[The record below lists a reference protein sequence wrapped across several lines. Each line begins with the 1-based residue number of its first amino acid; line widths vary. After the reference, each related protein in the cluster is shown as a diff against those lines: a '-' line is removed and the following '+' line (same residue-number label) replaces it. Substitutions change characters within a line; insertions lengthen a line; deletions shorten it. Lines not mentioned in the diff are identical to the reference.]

1 MTRCDHVACQD
12 PAVWEAFASYSI
24 GKAALVHEAVAHYPG
39 AMIRACDQH
48 LGGALQA
55 DMARPGSTQQW
66 VVRPA

>member
-12 PAVWEAFASYSI
+12 PAVWEAFASY
-24 GKAALVHEAVAHYPG
+24 AVDDHSPHPIVATYP
-39 AMIRACDQH
+39 APMVRACDQH